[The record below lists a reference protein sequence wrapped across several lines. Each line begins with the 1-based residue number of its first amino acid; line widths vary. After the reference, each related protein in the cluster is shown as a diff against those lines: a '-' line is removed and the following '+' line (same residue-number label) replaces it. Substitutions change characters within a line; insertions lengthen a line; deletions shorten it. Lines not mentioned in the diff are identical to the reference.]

1 MFRFRLFSNFREET
15 EMEILGSLKEWRAAD
30 WLNYASSVFNLLNVA
45 IGSGIIGL
53 GSVAASMGY
62 VAYIAF
68 NIFVVIISI
77 FTLNLVCQSA
87 TRVYRWKAQRE
98 AQRFDLDDNRND
110 NIITESQKDALELK
124 QFKGGFKL

>member
-1 MFRFRLFSNFREET
+1 
-15 EMEILGSLKEWRAAD
+15 MEILSSLKEWRAAD

-87 TRVYRWKAQRE
+87 SRVYRWKAQRE
-98 AQRFDLDDNRND
+98 AQRFDLDHNRND

-124 QFKGGFKL
+124 QFKAGL